1 MRSFGAGDKKPAVLR
16 IARTRCYTFSKG
28 QRVETRTDTIETRS
42 LSEQVYSYLCTRI
55 IEGGIGYG
63 ESLNIKQIASRLSVS
78 PMPVREAIKRL
89 ENEGIVQIK
98 PRSTCLVKEPTR
110 TSLLNAMEL
119 REILETCSAD
129 KRASGES
136 TIPLDSLE
144 GIVSRMKETAAG
156 SPSQDTLRAYIA
168 LDRQFHAEICRL
180 SGNQYIEKCYREV
193 SLHLNMQFLL
203 DIAVAEDTLATAA
216 EHEGIFLALRAGSA
230 GASGLVRAHLR
241 RSRANIMESRLFGSL
256 K

>member
-1 MRSFGAGDKKPAVLR
+1 M
-16 IARTRCYTFSKG
+16 
-28 QRVETRTDTIETRS
+28 ETRTDTIETRS
-42 LSEQVYSYLCTRI
+42 LSEQVYTYLCTRI

-63 ESLNIKQIASRLSVS
+63 ETLNIKQIATRLSVS

-98 PRSTCLVKEPTR
+98 PRSTCLVKEPTKA
-110 TSLLNAMEL
+110 SILNAMEL
-119 REILETCSAD
+119 REILETCSVD
-129 KRASGES
+129 KRVSGRS
-136 TIPLDSLE
+136 SIPLEGLE
-144 GIVSRMKETAAG
+144 KIVTRMKEAAAG
-156 SPSQDTLRAYIA
+156 PPSQETLRAYIA

-203 DIAVAEDTLATAA
+203 DIAVAEDTLATAV
-216 EHEGIFLALRAGSA
+216 EHEGIFLALKGGSA
-230 GASGLVRAHLR
+230 AAAGLVREHLR
-241 RSRANIMESRLFGSL
+241 RSRANIMESRLFASL